1 MSEVVT
7 SCPRLKVMMLAVGL
21 EVGGTERQLLD
32 VSSRL
37 DPRRFN
43 AIVCVLKGEGAI
55 GHELRDRGV
64 KLIALHGKG
73 KWDVRVIYRLWRVM
87 RTERPD
93 IVHAFL
99 FLANIAARVIGRLL
113 RVPVVIGSY
122 RGVEIWKSRLYVF
135 VDRLTA
141 GWAHSMTCCS
151 HAVRQDAMARI
162 GGPSEKYVAI
172 YNGVDIARFA
182 GRTSLT
188 RGRIGLPDGVPAVGV
203 VCRLSEP
210 TKGLTILLEAF
221 ARLVRRPQMEHCR
234 LLVVGDGP
242 ARRMLEDLAIRLG
255 LSENVVFAG
264 MRRDVESV
272 MPLVDLFVLPSRY
285 EGFGIAIVE
294 AMAASRPVVASAVGG
309 IPEIV
314 VHGQTGFLVAPGD
327 VGGLVEAMWRVLR
340 HPEQAVLYGLAGLER
355 VRERFSIE
363 ATVRRHE
370 ELYETLFAASGAA
383 MRPEVGLTGHCG
395 LLVNH

>member
-1 MSEVVT
+1 MSKVFT
-7 SCPRLKVMMLAVGL
+7 SCPQLKVMMLAVGL

-32 VSSRL
+32 ICSRL
-37 DPRRFN
+37 DRRRFN
-43 AIVCVLKGEGAI
+43 VMVCVFKGEGTI

-64 KLIALHGKG
+64 KVIALNGKG
-73 KWDVRVIYRLWRVM
+73 KWDARVIYKLWRVM
-87 RTERPD
+87 RKERPD
-93 IVHAFL
+93 IVHGFL
-99 FLANIAARVIGRLL
+99 FLANITARVIGRVLS
-113 RVPVVIGSY
+113 VPVIIGSY
-122 RGVEIWKSRLYVF
+122 RGVEIWKSRLYVSL
-135 VDRLTA
+135 DRLTA

-172 YNGVDIARFA
+172 HNGVEIERFA
-182 GRTSLT
+182 RRTSLT
-188 RGRIGLPDGVPAVGV
+188 RAGIGLPDGVPAIGV

-242 ARRMLEDLAIRLG
+242 ARRMLEEVSINLG

-264 MRRDVESV
+264 MRCDVEKV
-272 MPLVDLFVLPSRY
+272 LPLLDLFVLPSRY

-309 IPEIV
+309 IPEII

-327 VGGLVEAMWRVLR
+327 VEGLVEAMWHVLK
-340 HPEQAVLYGLAGLER
+340 HPEQAVLYGSAGLER

-363 ATVRRHE
+363 AAVRRHE
-370 ELYETLFAASGAA
+370 ELYETLFAASGVTP
-383 MRPEVGLTGHCG
+383 RDPIGLTDQCRF
-395 LLVNH
+395 LVNH